1 MAPSL
6 KLSARA
12 REITG
17 KRSRRLRHEGALPAV
32 VYGHESNS
40 TPIALDLREFQTTFA
55 RAGHTHLVDLALD
68 GGRAV
73 KVLVREVQTHPR
85 RLGPIHVDLY
95 RVNLREMLHAD
106 VPIVITGEAPAVKRG
121 DGDLLIAL
129 HTIKV
134 ECLPADIPESLEV
147 DVAGLEELDAG
158 IRLSE
163 LKLPENV
170 TLLTDPEELVVKV
183 APKKVAMEVAAE
195 EAAEAE
201 AAAEAAALE
210 AAEAGEAVEEAGE
223 APAEAAETGEAPQ
236 AAGQAPQVAGDKDSG
251 E

>member
-17 KRSRRLRHEGALPAV
+17 KKSRSLRKLGALPAV
-32 VYGHESNS
+32 LYGYQSKA
-40 TPIALDLREFQTTFA
+40 TPIALDAREFQTIYM
-55 RAGHTHLVDLALD
+55 RAGKTHLVVLALE

-95 RVNLREMLHAD
+95 RVNLRDKLHAE
-106 VPIVITGEAPAVKRG
+106 VPVVVTGEAPAVKRG

-129 HTIKV
+129 HVVRV
-134 ECLPADIPESLEV
+134 ECLPSDIPESIEV
-147 DVAGLEELDAG
+147 DVSALEELDAA
-158 IRLSE
+158 IRVSE
-163 LKLPENV
+163 LKLPEGV

-183 APKKVAMEVAAE
+183 AAKKAAMEVAAE

-201 AAAEAAALE
+201 AAAAVEAEA
-210 AAEAGEAVEEAGE
+210 AAEAGEA
-223 APAEAAETGEAPQ
+223 AEAAEQGEAPS
-236 AAGQAPQVAGDKDSG
+236 ASG
-251 E
+251 EPAGESGGE

>member
-6 KLSARA
+6 KLNAHA

-32 VYGHESNS
+32 LYGHQSKS
-40 TPIALDLREFQTTFA
+40 TPIALDQREFQTIYS

-68 GGRAV
+68 GARAV

-85 RLGPIHVDLY
+85 QLGPIHVDLY
-95 RVNLREMLHAD
+95 RVNLRDKLSVD
-106 VPIVITGEAPAVKRG
+106 VPIVITGESPAVKRN

-129 HTIKV
+129 HTLKV
-134 ECLPADIPESLEV
+134 ECLPSDIPESFEV
-147 DVAGLEELDAG
+147 DVSGLEELEAG
-158 IRLSE
+158 IRVSE
-163 LKLPENV
+163 LAVPEGV
-170 TLLTDPEELVVKV
+170 TIQTDTEELVVKV

-201 AAAEAAALE
+201 AAAVLE
-210 AAEAGEAVEEAGE
+210 AEALAEAGEQPAEEGAGE
-223 APAEAAETGEAPQ
+223 AAEGSAEPEASADNGGE
-236 AAGQAPQVAGDKDSG
+236 
-251 E
+251 

>member
-6 KLSARA
+6 KLSAHA

-17 KRSRRLRHEGALPAV
+17 KKSRRLRKDGALPAV
-32 VYGHESNS
+32 VYGQQASA
-40 TPIALDLREFQTTFA
+40 TAIALDAREFQA
-55 RAGHTHLVDLALD
+55 IYSRAGHTHLVDLALD

-85 RLGPIHVDLY
+85 RQGPVHVDLY
-95 RVNLREMLHAD
+95 RVNLRETLHAD
-106 VPIVITGEAPAVKRG
+106 VPIVIVGEAPAVKRG

-129 HTIKV
+129 HTVKV
-134 ECLPADIPESLEV
+134 ECLPADIPESVEV
-147 DVAGLEELDAG
+147 DINGLEELDAG

-163 LKLPENV
+163 VAIPQGV

-183 APKKVAMEVAAE
+183 AAKKVAMEVAAE
-195 EAAEAE
+195 EAAEA
-201 AAAEAAALE
+201 AALE
-210 AAEAGEAVEEAGE
+210 AEALEAAVEAGEVPE
-223 APAEAAETGEAPQ
+223 AEAAEGAGGEPE
-236 AAGQAPQVAGDKDSG
+236 AADESSG

>member
-134 ECLPADIPESLEV
+134 ECLPADIPEHVEV
-147 DVAGLEELDAG
+147 DVSELMLHQG
-158 IRLSE
+158 IRVRDLA
-163 LKLPENV
+163 V
-170 TLLTDPEELVVKV
+170 DPKWT
-183 APKKVAMEVAAE
+183 PKSDPDRHPAE
-195 EAAEAE
+195 RAE
-201 AAAEAAALE
+201 AARKRHSPHRPGG
-210 AAEAGEAVEEAGE
+210 AGRQGG
-223 APAEAAETGEAPQ
+223 P
-236 AAGQAPQVAGDKDSG
+236 
-251 E
+251 

>member
-6 KLSARA
+6 KLSAHA

-17 KRSRRLRHEGALPAV
+17 KKSRTLRKDGALPAV
-32 VYGHESNS
+32 LYGHQSNS
-40 TPIALDLREFQTTFA
+40 TPIALDFREFQSVYG

-85 RLGPIHVDLY
+85 RQGPVHVDLY
-95 RVNLREMLHAD
+95 RVNLRDKLHAD
-106 VPIVITGEAPAVKRG
+106 VPISITGESPAVKRG

-129 HTIKV
+129 HSVRV
-134 ECLPADIPESLEV
+134 ECLPADIPESIEV
-147 DVAGLEELDAG
+147 DVSHLEELDSA

-163 LKLPENV
+163 LAIPEGV
-170 TLLTDPEELVVKV
+170 TLLSDPEELVVKV
-183 APKKVAMEVAAE
+183 AAKKVAMEVAAE

-201 AAAEAAALE
+201 AAAEEAAA
-210 AAEAGEAVEEAGE
+210 AAEEAGEAVAEGGEAAEGGA
-223 APAEAAETGEAPQ
+223 APAEAEDE
-236 AAGQAPQVAGDKDSG
+236 KSG

>member
-6 KLSARA
+6 KLSAHV

-17 KRSRRLRHEGALPAV
+17 KKSRTLRKAGALPAV
-32 VYGHESNS
+32 LYGHESKS
-40 TPIALDLREFQTTFA
+40 TPIALDAREFQTIYS
-55 RAGHTHLVDLALD
+55 RAGKTHLVDLALD

-85 RLGPIHVDLY
+85 RLGPVHVDLY
-95 RVNLREMLHAD
+95 RVNLRDKLHAD

-129 HTIKV
+129 HTVRV
-134 ECLPADIPESLEV
+134 ECLPAEIPESFEV
-147 DVAGLEELDAG
+147 DVSGLEELDAG
-158 IRLSE
+158 IRLGD
-163 LKLPENV
+163 LTVPEGV
-170 TLLTDPEELVVKV
+170 TLLTDTEELVVKV

-201 AAAEAAALE
+201 AAEAEAAA
-210 AAEAGEAVEEAGE
+210 AAEAAGE
-223 APAEAAETGEAPQ
+223 VPAEAGAEAEGGGESPE
-236 AAGQAPQVAGDKDSG
+236 AADEAGG